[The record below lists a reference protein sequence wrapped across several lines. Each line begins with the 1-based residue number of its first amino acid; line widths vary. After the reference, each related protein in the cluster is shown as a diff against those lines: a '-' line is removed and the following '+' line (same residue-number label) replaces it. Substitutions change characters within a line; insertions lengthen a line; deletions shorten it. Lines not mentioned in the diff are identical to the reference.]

1 MVQLAIRC
9 HPCVPLPADE
19 LERWLGNQVHALRA
33 EAPHGII
40 RLSRL
45 TQGLPSVDLD
55 NGWLIELELVEGEP
69 HLVEDLLAHTLRD
82 MRLLGLQPTLLVPT
96 QRGTVA
102 SSSSS
107 NGVS

>member
-1 MVQLAIRC
+1 
-9 HPCVPLPADE
+9 VPLPADE
-19 LERWLGNQVHALRA
+19 LERWLDDQVHALRA

-69 HLVEDLLAHTLRD
+69 RVLEDLLADALRD

-96 QRGTVA
+96 PRSAAA